1 MTETPADEDWTKAV
15 AAMRRGKFGD
25 ARIYAL
31 WAGSKAFDA
40 GVARSSAPAAPS
52 MTTGV
57 HGTGLVDW
65 WHEGWQMAED
75 VQARNAAV
83 EAELAMARHRP
94 VRMPYAEG

>member
-1 MTETPADEDWTKAV
+1 MTETPADEDWSKAV
-15 AAMRRGKFGD
+15 DSMRRGRFGD

-40 GVARSSAPAAPS
+40 GVPRGSAPSTPA

-57 HGTGLVDW
+57 HATGLVDW

-75 VQARNAAV
+75 VQARQRAACEAAAV
-83 EAELAMARHRP
+83 SRPRP
-94 VRMPYAEG
+94 VRLPYAED